1 VPLLALVF
9 VLTSALLHATWNVI
23 VKSGDDHLL
32 AGWGTVSAAALAAL
46 SLLAATGL
54 PSPGAW
60 LYVGASGVLHTL
72 YNIALIRAYDH
83 GDLSLVY
90 PVARGVAP
98 ALATAGAV
106 LAYHEALSTTAYAGI
121 GLVTLGVVLLGAVGR
136 RVAMS
141 RQAMLWSI
149 VTAGCIA
156 VYTLVDREGI
166 RQTSTTSYIAGLFW
180 VDAVLLSLYVRGHR
194 AAWPWRLVAPG
205 RWRPLALSGMA
216 SLSAYLLVLLA
227 LSISRVGYV
236 AALRETSVLI
246 AAWLGWRR
254 LGDPHGMARFLSSAV
269 VVAGL
274 ALLVAFR

>member
-1 VPLLALVF
+1 MPLLALVF
-9 VLTSALLHATWNVI
+9 VLASALLHATWNAI
-23 VKSGDDHLL
+23 VKSGDDHLI

-46 SLLAATGL
+46 SLVAAAGL
-54 PSPGAW
+54 PSPGA
-60 LYVGASGVLHTL
+60 LFYVGASGVLHTL

-106 LAYHEALSTTAYAGI
+106 VAYQEMLSPAAYAGI
-121 GLVTLGVVLLGAVGR
+121 GLVTLGVVLLGAVER
-136 RVAMS
+136 RGAMS
-141 RQAMLWSI
+141 RPAMLWSI
-149 VTAGCIA
+149 VTAACIA
-156 VYTLVDREGI
+156 AYTLVDREGI
-166 RQTSTTSYIAGLFW
+166 RHASTASYIAGLFW
-180 VDAVLLSLYVRGHR
+180 VDAVLLSLYVRLQR
-194 AAWPWRLVAPG
+194 TAWPWRLVAPG
-205 RWRPLALSGMA
+205 RWGPPVLSGIA

-254 LGDPHGMARFLSSAV
+254 MGDPHGMARFLSSAV